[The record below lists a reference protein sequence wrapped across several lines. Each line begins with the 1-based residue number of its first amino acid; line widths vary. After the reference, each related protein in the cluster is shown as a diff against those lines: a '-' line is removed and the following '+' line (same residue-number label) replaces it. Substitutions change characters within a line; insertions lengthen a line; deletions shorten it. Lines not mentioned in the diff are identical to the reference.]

1 LLFLCLHKITVLNLK
16 FLISTQMKNNKHQVY
31 EAPQAEIIEIEPQGI
46 LCTSAD
52 TSIGGGGTQGM
63 GMTNINW
70 P

>member
-1 LLFLCLHKITVLNLK
+1 
-16 FLISTQMKNNKHQVY
+16 MKATNKRY

-46 LCTSAD
+46 LCTSPGGAD

>member
-1 LLFLCLHKITVLNLK
+1 
-16 FLISTQMKNNKHQVY
+16 MKTTNKHY

-46 LCTSAD
+46 LCTSAGTD

>member
-1 LLFLCLHKITVLNLK
+1 
-16 FLISTQMKNNKHQVY
+16 MKNNKHQVY